1 MATDASQWPMEA
13 FQLRVFAMYI
23 KNRNKS
29 RQIER
34 EGERERKGDRAG
46 NKVNKCAKKS
56 NKCKREKEREKY
68 EYNET
73 NIWQKLNHK
82 F

>member
-13 FQLRVFAMYI
+13 FQLRFFAMYI

-29 RQIER
+29 RQL
-34 EGERERKGDRAG
+34 EGKGKGDRAE

-56 NKCKREKEREKY
+56 NKCKRERER
-68 EYNET
+68 NT
-73 NIWQKLNHK
+73 NITKLISGK
-82 F
+82 S